1 MELNLKRP
9 LAFFDIESTGL
20 NVSKDRIVELCI
32 IKVNP
37 NGTTETKTW
46 LLNPG
51 YPISEEAQ
59 KVHGISAEDVKD
71 KPTFKQVAKDIHRFL
86 ANCDLAGYNSNRFD
100 IPMLVEEFLRAGVD
114 FDVENRRFIDVQ
126 NIFMKMEPRTLKA
139 AYRFYLQKELE
150 NAHSATADVQATYEV
165 LKAQLD
171 RYAHTA
177 YTDKEGETGTPVKN
191 DVDALAKFSTHHRNA
206 DLMGQ
211 IIYNEKGE
219 EVFNFGKHKGK
230 TVEEVFRQEPSY
242 YDWMQKADFPLY
254 TKKLLTKIKLR
265 MLGK

>member
-20 NVSKDRIVELCI
+20 NVSKDRIIELCI

-37 NGTTETKTW
+37 NGTSETKTW
-46 LLNPG
+46 LLNPD
-51 YPISEEAQ
+51 YPISKEAY
-59 KVHGISAEDVKD
+59 KVHGISQEDVKD

-100 IPMLVEEFLRAGVD
+100 IPMLVEEFLRADVD
-114 FDVENRRFIDVQ
+114 FEVENRHFIDVQ

-150 NAHSATADVQATYEV
+150 NAHSATADVQATYDV

-171 RYAHTA
+171 RYAQTN
-177 YTDKEGETGTPVKN
+177 YTDKEGAVSTPVKN
-191 DVDALAKFSTHHRNA
+191 DVEALAKFSTHHRNA

-211 IIYNEKGE
+211 IIFNEKGE

-230 TVEEVFRQEPSY
+230 TVEEVFRKEPSY